1 MGVKDIGRRRGR
13 NPGKHSCMKCLH
25 VAFSFF
31 SLSPSLF
38 LSLFWS
44 DRAFVVY
51 VGWRAVWY
59 CGAARITVY
68 WVVKYTYMHA
78 RA

>member
-1 MGVKDIGRRRGR
+1 MHEMLARI
-13 NPGKHSCMKCLH
+13 LLI
-25 VAFSFF
+25 F
-31 SLSPSLF
+31 SLSFSLSLF

-59 CGAARITVY
+59 CGAAQITVY

-78 RA
+78 RACIHNTVMSYVGTWSNV